1 MNQQYVSP
9 TNTLGKKKKKNN
21 LVGGASAMQNISD
34 LPEEVGYT
42 PGPSPVGG
50 VLGQTHGG
58 GPGAGGP
65 GFVTT
70 APQPGPVTGIVQ
82 PYTGDPE
89 SEKAYRDMYSWIGK
103 KMKSD
108 QELKDV
114 MNLPPPI
121 LKEPIAPPP
130 ILAPGM
136 SYGIQPQPSTNIPPT
151 QDNPLQSLI
160 PKRIQQ
166 TGPVDAGGAGAAE
179 LPEFYTDPTQPV
191 LSSDAIKNLQT
202 QGVVFGEGG
211 VPDIPEGMG
220 GLLGT
225 GTQAQMRKEALDKVG
240 MAGMIE
246 PEFEDVLGTVEVGT
260 DTIVPTTDALAS
272 LSGQPTVVG
281 GGTVTQP
288 PQQTQ
293 PPTPIQT
300 GGAGAP
306 DEPGLGL
313 TTTEDVGEKGSQF
326 VDFAA
331 DQKRPEGG
339 MTLAEYKA
347 QQAAKP
353 PIPEEYQMSF
363 EDEQDIRDP
372 ASQEKIY
379 GDAAPGYQD
388 TEAKRA
394 KRDEML
400 QEQNKFLKQAAQA
413 NVDTLTFQQNAA
425 ALSNA
430 LKNST
435 SANFGSSPQFKN
447 LAEWFAAAEAT
458 RATMT
463 NPLANLE
470 TIDVPVLDALGN
482 PITNPVTGEEQV
494 SKELTP
500 VSQDVLKTYGDLL
513 ANEETRNQMARQ
525 YNISN
530 LNDIGETIDPDT
542 GERVPTDVALSRQT
556 ALANS
561 LSSIAGQTFT
571 PAEAAAY
578 ERGEVSE
585 ELKTKLDASWAQVQ
599 KEQEEQINQMKSNIK
614 LTDANA
620 AVKLAEVT
628 KMEGDL
634 QLAKDELAWRKDH
647 SAAELAERQKARDAE
662 MGRLQAELES
672 VATREGQ
679 QRTHERELATQSQK
693 HQMDMQRIEQ
703 QTAFATQAMN
713 MLANNPS
720 AIFAL
725 QTTPGLEGLADLM
738 GITRRPGAAAPGA
751 PPQGMI
757 PTLGTLQQGGQRA
770 MQQAQTMAGIQQG
783 LTPGEFAQQ
792 VRGVTPGGG
801 FAPGVQQMTGI
812 TRTGRG

>member
-1 MNQQYVSP
+1 MAEPQYL
-9 TNTLGKKKKKNN
+9 TTTKKKKKNN
-21 LVGGASAMQNISD
+21 LLGGASAVQNISD
-34 LPEEVGYT
+34 LPEEDIGYT
-42 PGPSPVGG
+42 PGPSPVKGPSPVMHAG
-50 VLGQTHGG
+50 PEKQKSYVSDIPQTKNYWLKQPGTGTSPEDMFGLMTRPPEFAAGPPTEPLDLTPDDPKKLYPGMFDYITGAYSDQPTAEQKAVGSLIPEQPHQLTPAQKAMQERQARHGG
-58 GPGAGGP
+58 LLPGTEYDPISEFDDTEYLTPSPITQPLYEPLTGREVVKQVGVGPGGQGNIPVGGDEFADTEYLTP
-65 GFVTT
+65 S
-70 APQPGPVTGIVQ
+70 PVTGT
-82 PYTGDPE
+82 PG
-89 SEKAYRDMYSWIGK
+89 
-103 KMKSD
+103 
-108 QELKDV
+108 
-114 MNLPPPI
+114 I
-121 LKEPIAPPP
+121 LKPAVGTPATGALSAITAD
-130 ILAPGM
+130 
-136 SYGIQPQPSTNIPPT
+136 PQQPPT
-151 QDNPLQSLI
+151 P
-160 PKRIQQ
+160 IQ
-166 TGPVDAGGAGAAE
+166 VGGAGA
-179 LPEFYTDPTQPV
+179 PEPPGLDLISDPTG
-191 LSSDAIKNLQT
+191 QT
-202 QGVVFGEGG
+202 
-211 VPDIPEGMG
+211 
-220 GLLGT
+220 
-225 GTQAQMRKEALDKVG
+225 
-240 MAGMIE
+240 
-246 PEFEDVLGTVEVGT
+246 
-260 DTIVPTTDALAS
+260 
-272 LSGQPTVVG
+272 

-293 PPTPIQT
+293 TPTPIQT

-306 DEPGLGL
+306 DETIDLTPDPEGLAGG
-313 TTTEDVGEKGSQF
+313 TVSTFPQTMTEQEAQDIFVKEEGGRDVGQAIVPRQSEEQKQAYIDQYNAKQES
-326 VDFAA
+326 VSKLAA
-331 DQKRPEGG
+331 Q
-339 MTLAEYKA
+339 TT
-347 QQAAKP
+347 AAK
-353 PIPEEYQMSF
+353 
-363 EDEQDIRDP
+363 
-372 ASQEKIY
+372 
-379 GDAAPGYQD
+379 
-388 TEAKRA
+388 T
-394 KRDEML
+394 
-400 QEQNKFLKQAAQA
+400 AQ
-413 NVDTLTFQQNAA
+413 T
-425 ALSNA
+425 
-430 LKNST
+430 
-435 SANFGSSPQFKN
+435 ANFIGSPQFKN
-447 LAEWFAAAEAT
+447 LSDWFAADEAT

-470 TIDVPVLDALGN
+470 TVDTPILDALGN
-482 PITNPVTGEEQV
+482 PITDPVTGEKQV

-500 VSQDVLKTYGDLL
+500 VSQDVLKTYGELL

-725 QTTPGLEGLADLM
+725 QTTPGLESLADLM
-738 GITRRPGAAAPGA
+738 GITRRPGAAVPGA